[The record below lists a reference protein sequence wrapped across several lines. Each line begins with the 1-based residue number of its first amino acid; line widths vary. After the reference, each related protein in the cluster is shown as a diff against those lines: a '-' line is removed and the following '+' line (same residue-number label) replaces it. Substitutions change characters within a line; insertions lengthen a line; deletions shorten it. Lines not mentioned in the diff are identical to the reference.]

1 MENTKKLLMCGLN
14 NSSEKGKTNPGY
26 LQTHKASP
34 VRIYY
39 WSDKSGEVRAS
50 GDSVSDVSN
59 LLCRHQYNQYTAT
72 IQTQKKETPV
82 SYCKA
87 VAKDTTGGGF
97 TQGREMSK

>member
-1 MENTKKLLMCGLN
+1 MCGLN
-14 NSSEKGKTNPGY
+14 NSTEKVKNNPGY
-26 LQTHKASP
+26 LQAHKAPP

-39 WSDKSGEVRAS
+39 WSDKSGEVRAA
-50 GDSVSDVSN
+50 GDSDVLN
-59 LLCRHQYNQYTAT
+59 LLCRHQYTQYTAT
-72 IQTQKKETPV
+72 IQTQKKETHV